1 MPATSAGM
9 TVQEANP
16 VGLSCLPAPG
26 LAAPGGIRSLGYTD
40 EHPVRLGR
48 MIHPNSHLGSRAR
61 HWCLQDCFMEDCPY
75 SDHLA
80 RSLQLTFK
88 RGIVP

>member
-48 MIHPNSHLGSRAR
+48 MIHPNSHLGVNRRLAPNRA
-61 HWCLQDCFMEDCPY
+61 
-75 SDHLA
+75 
-80 RSLQLTFK
+80 
-88 RGIVP
+88 